1 MLSHMSAVETWHQR
15 SKITILCSGSTLE
28 KKGGKE
34 FVEAVIELRKKNGPL
49 DIAGGEVL
57 RFGNLQTKHCGR
69 WLRCLRQSSLQSDS
83 QAPSGTTLGFMLSAD
98 NFYGLCDICI
108 FQS

>member
-1 MLSHMSAVETWHQR
+1 METWDQR

-57 RFGNLQTKHCGR
+57 RFGNLQTKR
-69 WLRCLRQSSLQSDS
+69 WLCCLRQSLLQSDS
-83 QAPSGTTLGFMLSAD
+83 QAPSSTTLGFVLSAD

-108 FQS
+108 LQS

>member
-1 MLSHMSAVETWHQR
+1 MSHMSAVETWDRR

-57 RFGNLQTKHCGR
+57 RFGNLQTKHGGHGLGS
-69 WLRCLRQSSLQSDS
+69 LRHPSLQPAG
-83 QAPSGTTLGFMLSAD
+83 QAPSGTALGFV
-98 NFYGLCDICI
+98 LCVCR
-108 FQS
+108 QLLWVT